1 MKPEA
6 RTERTDRAEPAKDR
20 ADTRERAEQ
29 KERPDTRDRQASA
42 VSERSHRWEKKA
54 KAEETFDDIHRDNER
69 IEKEI
74 WLEIA
79 SIHNIKL
86 DF

>member
-1 MKPEA
+1 MA
-6 RTERTDRAEPAKDR
+6 AA
-20 ADTRERAEQ
+20 
-29 KERPDTRDRQASA
+29 
-42 VSERSHRWEKKA
+42 ERSNRWEKRI
-54 KAEETFDDIHRDNER
+54 KAEETLADIHRDNER

-79 SIHNIKL
+79 SIHTIKL